1 MSESAEIFRFPDCS
15 TFLCAT
21 LPHVGCIETF
31 KGMIRP
37 TTVIIVKGGILLWQ
51 KQNRYSL
58 L

>member
-21 LPHVGCIETF
+21 LPQVGCIETF
-31 KGMIRP
+31 KDVIRP

-51 KQNRYSL
+51 KQNR
-58 L
+58 